1 MTNSI
6 TISEETINN
15 AIKNAKV
22 SIAFE
27 DNENQKQFYRGVVA
41 AFEELIEL
49 NNQDL
54 LK

>member
-1 MTNSI
+1 MANSI

-15 AIKNAKV
+15 AIKNAKICI
-22 SIAFE
+22 SFE
-27 DNENQKQFYRGVVA
+27 DDDHTKQYYRGVLDT
-41 AFEELIEL
+41 FEKLKEL